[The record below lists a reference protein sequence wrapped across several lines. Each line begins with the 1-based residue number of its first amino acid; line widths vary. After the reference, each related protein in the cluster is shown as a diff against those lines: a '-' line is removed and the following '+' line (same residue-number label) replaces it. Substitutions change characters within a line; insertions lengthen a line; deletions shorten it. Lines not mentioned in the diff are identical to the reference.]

1 MRPKRLELEGF
12 GSFRER
18 TVVDFEGADLFVL
31 SGPTGSGKSTII
43 DGITFALYGAVPRY
57 QKSNLVR
64 PAISNGKE
72 EARVCLD
79 FEVGGEEY
87 TAVRVVRRTAT
98 GASTREARLVQG
110 ERVLGGTADEVSA
123 GVEDLLG
130 LSFDHFQK
138 CVVLPQGAFAQ
149 LLHDGQSNR
158 LALLRS
164 LLGIEVFLRMREL
177 ANGRARDARG
187 EWDRME
193 ARLANELAEA
203 NEESLAVAQARVD
216 ALTTLVA
223 GLREEATRLTGLGE
237 ELREAKAAAAAAEMA
252 LAKFADIRVPAGLDV
267 LAGSLQ
273 AAKDEVGKRE
283 EQAKTAEEAL
293 EAARVQRAN
302 LPERDGVER
311 LLRLHDGFAE
321 VVKEIEQQQP
331 DHAAATAAVATAV
344 EATAAAET
352 VLKDVEREREAVY
365 RENAAVAAARGL
377 KAGDRCPVCGEVLKD
392 APHLEVPANLKE
404 ADAKRQAADAF
415 HKARLREEQV
425 ARSRL
430 DGCEHQAARSG
441 AKKAELESALAG
453 KPDREECTAT
463 RTAITTAEAALEQAQ
478 RAWSAAQTAVRAAT
492 DQLSAASAK
501 AETAVRDLDAARD
514 GLAGY
519 EPPAVDRQDIA
530 GAWKSLSE
538 WAATQLAVQKASL
551 QDLERSWERL
561 ETDRSRILADQRE
574 RCARAGIEVGESQ
587 PLEVAVTALARAEDT
602 AGRVATMMT
611 TATALRE
618 EQKGLAEQEQ
628 VALALVRHL
637 RSDKFGFET
646 WYVRQVVEHLTFS
659 ASETLLALSR
669 GQFSLA
675 LADNEDFEVI
685 DHANA
690 DARRH
695 IRTLSGG
702 ETFLASL
709 ALALALADSI
719 ALVAAGST
727 ARLDAIF
734 LDEGFGTLDAETL
747 DVVATAIEELSAGGR
762 MVGLVTHVSEL
773 ASRMPVRFEVR
784 RGPRGSTVER
794 VEV

>member
-12 GSFRER
+12 GSFRDR
-18 TVVDFEGADLFVL
+18 TVVDFEGAELFVL

-72 EARVCLD
+72 EARVRLD

-110 ERVLGGTADEVSA
+110 ETVLGGTADEVST
-123 GVEDLLG
+123 GVEELLG

-149 LLHDGQSNR
+149 LLHDAQANR

-164 LLGIEVFLRMREL
+164 LLGIEIFSRMREL
-177 ANGRARDARG
+177 ANGRARDAKD
-187 EWDRME
+187 EWNLRE

-203 NEESLAVAQARVD
+203 NEEWLATARQRVE
-216 ALTTLVA
+216 ALAALVTD
-223 GLREEATRLTGLGE
+223 LREESTRLADLGE
-237 ELREAKAAAAAAEMA
+237 ELRATKAEMAAAETAIAKCAAIRLPRGLDELAGLLQAARDELAGREEQAAAAET
-252 LAKFADIRVPAGLDV
+252 V
-267 LAGSLQ
+267 
-273 AAKDEVGKRE
+273 
-283 EQAKTAEEAL
+283 L
-293 EAARVQRAN
+293 EAARTQRAN
-302 LPERDGVER
+302 QPDRDGIER
-311 LLRLHDGFAE
+311 LLRLHDDLGE
-321 VVKEIEQQQP
+321 VVTEIERLGDQQAEAARAVETAA
-331 DHAAATAAVATAV
+331 DNTTAAEAALKDANIARETVFRENHAA
-344 EATAAAET
+344 
-352 VLKDVEREREAVY
+352 
-365 RENAAVAAARGL
+365 AAARGL
-377 KAGDRCPVCGEVLKD
+377 KAGDSCPICGEVLRE
-392 APHLEVPANLKE
+392 APHIDEPANLKE
-404 ADAKRQAADAF
+404 ADAKREAAEKE
-415 HKARLREEQV
+415 HRARVQEEQL

-430 DGCEHQAARSG
+430 DASEQQVARSESR
-441 AKKAELESALAG
+441 KAEFEAALAG
-453 KPDREECTAT
+453 KPERAECAAT
-463 RTAITTAEAALEQAQ
+463 LSAIADADAALEQAQ
-478 RAWSAAQTAVRAAT
+478 REWSASQSAVRVANEAVVAANQRT
-492 DQLSAASAK
+492 
-501 AETAVRDLDAARD
+501 ETAIRELDAARD
-514 GLAGY
+514 SLAAYG
-519 EPPAVDRQDIA
+519 PPALDRHDIA
-530 GAWKSLSE
+530 GAWRTLVE
-538 WAATQLAVQKASL
+538 WAGARLAALKTSLDDLGRTCEQLEGERMRIVAT
-551 QDLERSWERL
+551 
-561 ETDRSRILADQRE
+561 QRE
-574 RCARAGIEVGESQ
+574 RCRQAEIEVDENQ
-587 PLEVAVTALARAEDT
+587 PLEAAASALGRAEDT
-602 AGRVATMMT
+602 VSRVETMLATVKE
-611 TATALRE
+611 LRE
-618 EQKGLAEQEQ
+618 EQDALVEQER
-628 VALALVRHL
+628 VASTLARHL
-637 RSDKFGFET
+637 RADKFGFET

-675 LADNEDFEVI
+675 LAENEDFEVI
-685 DHANA
+685 DHTNA

-719 ALVAAGST
+719 AMVAAGST

-734 LDEGFGTLDAETL
+734 LDEGFGTLDPETL

-773 ASRMPVRFEVR
+773 AARMPVRFEVR
-784 RGPRGSTVER
+784 RGPGGSTVQR